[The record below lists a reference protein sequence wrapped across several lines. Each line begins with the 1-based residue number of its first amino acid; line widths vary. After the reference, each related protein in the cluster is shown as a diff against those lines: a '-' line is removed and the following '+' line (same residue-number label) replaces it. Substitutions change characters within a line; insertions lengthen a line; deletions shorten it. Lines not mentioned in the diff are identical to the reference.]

1 MSLQFDGGAFAPS
14 DVPHDDRVVRA
25 AGEEHPLHR
34 VPAQRRD
41 VTWGKAQNTNMR
53 RNTWTPRSVCKIT
66 HSTAHEIASLMNP
79 VRIIHKLLITLTKV
93 IHLVPVLRLL

>member
-1 MSLQFDGGAFAPS
+1 MGFSLVSLQFDGGAFAPS

-41 VTWGKAQNTNMR
+41 VTLGQSAK
-53 RNTWTPRSVCKIT
+53 
-66 HSTAHEIASLMNP
+66 HEHEEEHMDTQVSL
-79 VRIIHKLLITLTKV
+79 
-93 IHLVPVLRLL
+93 